1 MCIYIYI
8 HTHIHIQYNYELPY
22 FEWSPPWHSS
32 DIVSDI
38 SSCSIY
44 GINIPTSIWHSFWY
58 ILWHDFIWHFFW
70 RSFWHL
76 FWHSVSHI
84 FWHSDR
90 HSIVSRRGFRSRRAW
105 LHPALAIEFGSLR
118 AQLYPELAIWL
129 GSIDAH
135 SHDELAEEEMRRKK
149 RTRRRSCTFVKI
161 YIVTPHLVTWQ
172 VGKWYV

>member
-1 MCIYIYI
+1 MI
-8 HTHIHIQYNYELPY
+8 L
-22 FEWSPPWHSS
+22 S
-32 DIVSDI
+32 DI
-38 SSCSIY
+38 
-44 GINIPTSIWHSFWY
+44 
-58 ILWHDFIWHFFW
+58 FFW
-70 RSFWHL
+70 RSIWHL

-105 LHPALAIEFGSLR
+105 LHPALAIVFGSLR

-161 YIVTPHLVTWQ
+161 YIVTLTSSPGRWENDMYNMICIYNITTKNCIYNISMNKIHIHVCM
-172 VGKWYV
+172 